1 MSHLKE
7 QGMTSERL
15 IGLFL
20 DMMVAERGAS
30 EHTRAAYRRDL
41 QGLAAF
47 LAQQGGDMLAA
58 QDTQLQAY
66 MRHLTKKGLAASTAA
81 RHFSSL
87 RHFYKFLMLEGLRT
101 DNPAD
106 ALDRPKTNALCPS
119 FCLWLKPR
127 R

>member
-1 MSHLKE
+1 
-7 QGMTSERL
+7 MTSERL

-30 EHTRAAYRRDL
+30 EHTCAAYRRDL

-87 RHFYKFLMLEGLRT
+87 RHFYKFLMLPL
-101 DNPAD
+101 N
-106 ALDRPKTNALCPS
+106 
-119 FCLWLKPR
+119 
-127 R
+127 